1 MGGGEEGKSVMGTK
15 NDPGE
20 YDCYENAEPDEPM
33 FVLLARDPHAPP
45 IVRAWADYYESEG
58 LEGFDEK
65 PSEDRTRK
73 AAEARACAESMEQWL
88 KKRNTPKPFETSAG
102 DLHETTRRLVNMLE
116 QHAEHFGSS
125 PFFEKALSV
134 AREAEE

>member
-73 AAEARACAESMEQWL
+73 AAEARACAKSMEQWL
-88 KKRNTPKPFETSAG
+88 KKRNTPKPFETSAAG
-102 DLHETTRRLVNMLE
+102 D
-116 QHAEHFGSS
+116 A
-125 PFFEKALSV
+125 A
-134 AREAEE
+134 